1 MKIAQLTSV
10 HPRHDIRIFVK
21 QCSSLAKAG
30 FSVHFI
36 VADGKGNEEA
46 LKLKTIYNWE
56 QQEKVLLRIYGEL
69 F

>member
-10 HPRHDIRIFVK
+10 HSRHDIRIFVK

-36 VADGKGNEEA
+36 VADGKGNKI
-46 LKLKTIYNWE
+46 LKIIITLFK
-56 QQEKVLLRIYGEL
+56 EKIND
-69 F
+69 